1 MTRRLATV
9 IVSVVI
15 ATLLLAGAGT
25 LLLSAARARTT
36 TVSEL
41 RTQAEQMA
49 GNIGEILDIDESLSA
64 TQQAK
69 QLRNRLRVL
78 AAMRQLVEFD
88 DISVLIV
95 QRNGA
100 IEGDLPASLSI
111 DDIQLEVLASGQSIA
126 DNRGRLAYAA
136 APAEGPA
143 GRRYVVVMTRRID
156 PGLGPSF
163 RLFVWASGTTI
174 LLAFGAA
181 YFLGRRLGKPIR
193 EASAATQQIAAGH
206 LGTRLAEPPAHH
218 HDELAELSRNVN
230 GMAAALQR
238 SRDLE
243 QQFLLSVSHDL
254 RTPLT
259 SIRGYAEAIEEAKVD
274 PQRAATVIRAES
286 ARLERLVADL
296 LEMAKLQ
303 AHSFTFHL
311 QSVDVSGAA
320 HTVTA
325 AAAGSK
331 PGVTFHPVTTGPL
344 IVTADPDRLAQALA
358 NLVENAGKYARS
370 AVLVSTRAEDG
381 WAVVTVD
388 DDGPGIAAHDQP
400 HVFERLYVARHAPE
414 RRENSS
420 GLGLAIVNELVT
432 GMGGQVAAGS
442 APNGGARLSIRLPL
456 ATA

>member
-64 TQQAK
+64 AQQAK

-126 DNRGRLAYAA
+126 DSRGRLAYAA
-136 APAEGPA
+136 APAAGPT
-143 GRRYVVVMTRRID
+143 GRQYVVVMTRRID

-163 RLFVWASGTTI
+163 RLFVWASGATI

-344 IVTADPDRLAQALA
+344 IVTADSDRLAQALA

>member
-36 TVSEL
+36 TVNEL
-41 RTQAEQMA
+41 HTQAEQMA

-64 TQQAK
+64 AQQAK

-95 QRNGA
+95 QRSGA

-111 DDIQLEVLASGQSIA
+111 DDIQLEVLASGQSVA

-136 APAEGPA
+136 APAAGPA
-143 GRRYVVVMTRRID
+143 GRQYVVVMTRRID

-163 RLFVWASGTTI
+163 RLFVWASGATI

-303 AHSFTFHL
+303 AHSFNFHL

-320 HTVTA
+320 HTVTE

-331 PGVTFHPVTTGPL
+331 PGVTFHPVTSGPL
-344 IVTADPDRLAQALA
+344 MVNADPDRLAQALA